1 VTVMADWEKYDQRQ
15 SSSDEPVAA
24 SLRQISPDES
34 GLPEPEVQVAMLEGD
49 DLTPGIPLLA
59 PVTGGEEMA
68 SGIRPDPDRCS
79 TDPLPD
85 EKWAWTVQTAVPIL
99 LADIAGFRRVLT
111 LTQVGDAAQCEISD
125 RQDFSGRT
133 VIPSDDF
140 PLDIPIPA
148 GRQLWLRHATGVDQL
163 TSGHTEPRGVG
174 R

>member
-1 VTVMADWEKYDQRQ
+1 MADWEKYDQRQ
-15 SSSDEPVAA
+15 SSSDEPQPA
-24 SLRQISPDES
+24 SLRQISPDEA
-34 GLPEPEVQVAMLEGD
+34 GLPEPEVDIAMSEGD

-68 SGIRPDPDRCS
+68 SGIRPDPDRCD
-79 TDPLPD
+79 TDPMPV
-85 EKWAWTVQTAVPIL
+85 EHWAWTVPTAVPIM
-99 LADIAGFRRVLT
+99 LADIAGFRRTLT
-111 LTQVGDAAQCEISD
+111 LTQVGDAAQFETSN
-125 RQDFSGRT
+125 RQDFAERT

-148 GRQLWLRHATGVDQL
+148 GRQLWLRHVTGVDQL